1 MVHICT
7 TLARSKSHHFWQN
20 KSFGRVLQEHQR
32 HVLTFLR
39 KKTHRKIVF
48 QCQTNEPPSL
58 RCLGNMKNFST
69 PLLKTNSYSLV
80 FLVITSMSLRLL
92 SDLHSNVFY
101 GLFKNKNYNTEK
113 QWKITINVSKKIT
126 LLLWLITWNI
136 SNEYSSPY
144 FVILWHKIISLRRKN
159 HLKISSKLEI

>member
-1 MVHICT
+1 MNFRTFFIFGIYHSLVVIYLFLILRLYFGKAKHLPWSCKISPTLIWVREFTKIRIKILVHICT

-39 KKTHRKIVF
+39 KKKTHRKIVF

-58 RCLGNMKNFST
+58 MCLRNMKNFST

-80 FLVITSMSLRLL
+80 FFGFYFNVPKTPVRSPFQHFLWVI
-92 SDLHSNVFY
+92 
-101 GLFKNKNYNTEK
+101 
-113 QWKITINVSKKIT
+113 
-126 LLLWLITWNI
+126 
-136 SNEYSSPY
+136 
-144 FVILWHKIISLRRKN
+144 
-159 HLKISSKLEI
+159 